1 MRRPLLAVA
10 FLVASVAL
18 GQQPQNLLPQP
29 RINSIFPV
37 GAKAGTAVD
46 VTTLGTDLDD
56 ATGLLFS
63 HPGIKGELVA
73 PPADPPMDAKKKDA
87 PKMSKKAA
95 PPTEAK
101 FKISV
106 AADVPPGAYDVR
118 VVNKWGVSNPRL
130 FVIGDKPEVNEKE
143 SNNDTGEA
151 QKVELNSVVNGV
163 VSNQVDVDYTAFT
176 AKAGQRVLIHCAASS
191 IDSKLKPLIEVFAP
205 DGRRIAN
212 ARNYQ
217 DADALA
223 DVTIPADGEYLVRLT
238 EFAHQSGSADHFY
251 RLTITTAPWIDAVFP
266 PMVEPGK
273 ATSVTVYGRNL
284 PGGKPVAG
292 MMLDGRPIES
302 ITASVTP
309 PIQAGQTQ
317 FRRRID
323 PPTGLQ
329 DSFEYRLPGSNAVPI
344 YLAAGLITLE
354 KATDNDK
361 PETAEPLTVPCEL
374 AGMIEKRYDRD
385 WYSFTAKKGDVFMVE
400 LFADRIGSA
409 MDGFLTIRNAAT
421 KQDIASE
428 NTLDDDVEALHPTS
442 FFSRNSDPV
451 AFKFTAPADGTFL
464 ILVGS
469 RDANV
474 SYGPRSF
481 YRLRIS
487 PAKPDFR
494 AVVMPRNREAPA
506 TVTARPDGE
515 VAFDVFVERTGGFTG
530 PVIATAESLPPGVTA
545 APATIGTNQKWGT
558 LVLSAADT
566 LKDTETAIKVKV
578 SATINGQTVA
588 RDARPATITW
598 GLPNQ
603 QNVPTVARLDQT
615 LVLATRGDKSPF
627 RIKADLSAATV
638 KVDGKDQKFTG
649 PIVVKAGDKITVP
662 VKVTW
667 QDKEPR
673 AGAVNVFMDATQQNM
688 NQAAVSVNN
697 GQPTPTPIAKDKTEG
712 AIVVDVRNNAAPGT
726 YAIPLR
732 GETTVKFAKDPMG
745 KDKKDVTVLAFA
757 APFEV
762 KVIPTTLGRLS
773 AQSPGNLKQGMT
785 AEVTVRIDRQFDF
798 DGPFVVK
805 VQLPKEAVGVTVE
818 DATIPAGASEAKVK
832 LTAAKD
838 AKIGGLNNVGVT
850 AVAKWDG
857 QYETK
862 HESKFNLNVT
872 K

>member
-10 FLVASVAL
+10 FLVASVAFA
-18 GQQPQNLLPQP
+18 QQPAAILPQP

-46 VTTLGTDLDD
+46 VATVGTDLDD
-56 ATGLLFS
+56 ATGLVFS

-73 PPADPPMDAKKKDA
+73 PPPEPPADPKKKDQPPRKKNA
-87 PKMSKKAA
+87 P

-101 FKISV
+101 FKVTV
-106 AADVPPGAYDVR
+106 AATVPPGAYDVR
-118 VVNKWGVSNPRL
+118 VVNKYGVSNPRL
-130 FVIGDKPEVNEKE
+130 FVVGDKPEVNEKE
-143 SNNDTGEA
+143 PNNDVTEA
-151 QKVELNSVVNGV
+151 QKVELNTVVNGV
-163 VSNQVDVDYTAFT
+163 VNSATDVDYSAFT
-176 AKAGQRVLIHCAASS
+176 AKTGQRVLIHCAASS
-191 IDSKLKPLIEVFAP
+191 IDSKFKPLIEVFAP
-205 DGRRIAN
+205 DGKRIAS

-266 PMVEPGK
+266 PVVEPGK
-273 ATSVTVYGRNL
+273 AANVTVYGRNL

-292 MMLDGRPIES
+292 MTIDGRPLES
-302 ITASVTP
+302 ITASITP
-309 PIQAGQTQ
+309 PIQVGQSQ

-329 DSFEYRLPGSNAVPI
+329 DSFEYRLPGSNAVPV
-344 YLAAGLITLE
+344 YLAGGPVTLE
-354 KATDNDK
+354 KAKDNDK
-361 PETAEPLTVPCEL
+361 PETAEAITVPCEL

-385 WYSFTAKKGDVFMVE
+385 WYSFAAKKGDVFIVE

-421 KQDIASE
+421 KADIAGES
-428 NTLDDDVEALHPTS
+428 TLDDEPESLHPTS
-442 FFSRNSDPV
+442 FFSRNTDPV
-451 AFKFTAPADGTFL
+451 PFKFTAPADGTFL
-464 ILVGS
+464 VMVGS

-494 AVVMPRNREAPA
+494 AVVMPRNREQPS

-515 VAFDVFVERTGGFTG
+515 VAFDVFVHRLDGFTG
-530 PVIATAESLPPGVTA
+530 PLSVTAEGLPAGVTVT
-545 APATIGTNQKWGT
+545 PATIGTNQKWGA
-558 LVLSAADT
+558 LVLSATGTLQDAQAD
-566 LKDTETAIKVKV
+566 IKVKV
-578 SATINGQTVA
+578 TATINGQPVV
-588 RDARPATITW
+588 REARPATITW
-598 GLPNQ
+598 GVQPG
-603 QNVPTVARLDQT
+603 QNTPTVARLDQA
-615 LVLATRGDKSPF
+615 LVLATRGDKSAF

-638 KVDGKDQKFTG
+638 KVDGKDQKVTG
-649 PIVVKAGDKITVP
+649 PLVVKAGDKVTVP

-667 QDKEPR
+667 NDKEAR
-673 AGAVNVFMDATQQNM
+673 ANPVNVFMDATQQNM
-688 NQAAVSVNN
+688 NQAAVSVNG
-697 GQPTPTPIAKDKTEG
+697 GQPTPVAIAKDKTEG
-712 AIVVDVRNNAAPGT
+712 NVVIDVKANAAPGT

-732 GETTVKFAKDPMG
+732 GETTVKFGKDPMG
-745 KDKKDVTVLAFA
+745 KDKKDITVYAFA

-762 KVIPTTLGRLS
+762 KVIPTALGKLS

-785 AEVTVRIDRQFDF
+785 AEVLIRIDRQFDF
-798 DGPFVVK
+798 DGPFAVE
-805 VQLPKEAVGVTVE
+805 VQLPKDAVGVTAE
-818 DATIPAGASEAKVK
+818 KATIPAGATEVKVK

-838 AKIGGLNNVGVT
+838 AKIAGINNIAVT

-857 QYETK
+857 QYEVK
-862 HESKFNLNVT
+862 HEAKFNLNIT